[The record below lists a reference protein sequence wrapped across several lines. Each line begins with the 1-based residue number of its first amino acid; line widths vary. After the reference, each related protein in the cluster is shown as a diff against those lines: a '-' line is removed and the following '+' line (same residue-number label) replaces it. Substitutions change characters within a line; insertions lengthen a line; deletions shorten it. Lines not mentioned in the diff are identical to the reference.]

1 MNSIGITPGQNIKVG
16 NIIYC
21 VKPHDGRFTDIS
33 LDFLEVGQPYF
44 VTNISPAGWINE
56 WFIPKQ
62 KYRKLKINKIINE

>member
-44 VTNISPAGWINE
+44 VTSQIGS
-56 WFIPKQ
+56 KC
-62 KYRKLKINKIINE
+62 